1 VILILRFGVA
11 ALHAYEAR
19 GGKEAETDQTCGFPS
34 RPGRSEELE
43 EIRLA
48 TYRLFTYMYQLII
61 FSKINYKGT

>member
-1 VILILRFGVA
+1 MLMRQ
-11 ALHAYEAR
+11 
-19 GGKEAETDQTCGFPS
+19 EAERKQKLIKPPAFPHG
-34 RPGRSEELE
+34 RVRSEELE